1 MATLRDNAVPVGGVN
16 DMSAVFEQPQ
26 AEALVYRDVET
37 DQALI
42 TNAIT
47 TVISDPSLICP

>member
-37 DQALI
+37 DQALGVRQV
-42 TNAIT
+42 TN
-47 TVISDPSLICP
+47 DLH